1 MAGQTDPQSAAP
13 RTPLSK
19 ERVLRAAIQLADA
32 EGIEALSMR
41 RLAKELGVEAMSLYN
56 HVANKGE
63 ILAGI
68 IDLVAGEFDLPSDE
82 SEWKVA
88 MRRNAISS
96 RDVLLAHRWATSI
109 WMSQGG
115 GPARLRNG
123 DWMLRTLREAGFSPE
138 LIYHAFHIL
147 ESYVLGYT
155 LQQLNFP
162 YKGEELAGLA
172 ADFLKQIPVEDYP
185 DLVEHIHQHI
195 EPHDEETSGFELGL
209 DLILDGLDRAR
220 ANA

>member
-1 MAGQTDPQSAAP
+1 MAKQTDAP

-19 ERVLRAAIQLADA
+19 ERVLRAAIELADS

-41 RLAKELGVEAMSLYN
+41 RLARELGVEAMSLYN

-82 SEWKVA
+82 SDWKVA

-96 RDVLLAHRWATSI
+96 RDVLLRHRWATSI
-109 WMSQGG
+109 WMTQGG

-209 DLILDGLDRAR
+209 DLILDGLDKMRKPA
-220 ANA
+220 